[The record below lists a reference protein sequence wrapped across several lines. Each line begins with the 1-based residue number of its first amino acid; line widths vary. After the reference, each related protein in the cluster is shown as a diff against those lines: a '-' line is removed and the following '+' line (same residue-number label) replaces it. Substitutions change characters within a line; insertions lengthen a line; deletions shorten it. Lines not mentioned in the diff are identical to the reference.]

1 MDSRISNHKKYN
13 DHIKT
18 NENNYIIMNSLS
30 RKNKDKER
38 SKSYI
43 NRNQNN
49 ANNFFVEKKEVQIM
63 GKIVNDKHS
72 YRNVEHNHPDALF
85 DPNCRYC
92 QNLAKENKLSYSNI
106 KSESIYNNCSFLAS
120 FGDGEIKNLTKRKEY
135 SNGGY

>member
-18 NENNYIIMNSLS
+18 NENNYRIMNSLS

-49 ANNFFVEKKEVQIM
+49 ANNFFVEKRSADN
-63 GKIVNDKHS
+63 GK
-72 YRNVEHNHPDALF
+72 
-85 DPNCRYC
+85 NC
-92 QNLAKENKLSYSNI
+92 
-106 KSESIYNNCSFLAS
+106 
-120 FGDGEIKNLTKRKEY
+120 
-135 SNGGY
+135 